1 VKSNHASAHQCYEE
15 KAMDAV
21 SGGIREN
28 FSEAMMC
35 KPRMKTEVSKLKDG
49 GRSLLKEESL

>member
-1 VKSNHASAHQCYEE
+1 
-15 KAMDAV
+15 MDAV